1 MDENDLTIA
10 DLPTLK
16 EFKKEC
22 EAFAGNMKKSMEKL
36 EDSLKVVRQGWK
48 DEGFDGIRRMTED
61 VRHNINDIESK
72 MKSKVVPYVDEVIKW
87 LEGQPK

>member
-16 EFKKEC
+16 EFEKEC
-22 EAFAGNMKKSMEKL
+22 EAFASDMKKSMEKL
-36 EDSLKVVRQGWK
+36 EDSLKVVRQRWK

-72 MKSKVVPYVDEVIKW
+72 MKSKVVPYVNDVIKW
-87 LEGQPK
+87 LEIQPK